1 VAGARWIE
9 LAELERR
16 REEWRELAAASAFP
30 SIFADPRW
38 VLPWWRHYGDRA
50 QPWSLALEDAS
61 GSLRGLALLALR
73 RSRSAR
79 TLVFAGGEWNGFD
92 TLVCAPGSEQELVA
106 ELLAALRERSG
117 SWELWRIAR
126 TPIDSALF
134 LTLSRGRAPL
144 GAAAHDV
151 RLQPFVALPPAIEVF
166 ESRFSGKR
174 RNDFRRK
181 WRRLLDAGA
190 VLQRVEEPAQAPAAM
205 ERLLEL
211 RRVRAEAAG
220 QAQSHMDARFDAF
233 LTDAVCEMLPGAARL
248 WLLELDGRL
257 LAGKLNFLQSW
268 REHGYIVAV
277 SDEQLPLSPGHSLER
292 QTIHEEIEEGRSEL
306 ELGPGR
312 SDYKYHWGATDR
324 ELARVVVASPT
335 LRGRLAGRAAAIG
348 LGLRDSALADSV
360 RRRRGVVPERATAEH
375 PAQAGPPLP
384 PAGEALVA
392 ERGDGSG

>member
-1 VAGARWIE
+1 VAGSRWIE
-9 LAELERR
+9 LAELQSRS
-16 REEWRELAAASAFP
+16 EEWRELAAASEFP
-30 SIFADPRW
+30 SIFSDPRW

-50 QPWSLALEDAS
+50 RPWSLALEDAS

-73 RSRSAR
+73 RPRAAR

-92 TLVCAPGSEQELVA
+92 TLVCAPGSEQELVD
-106 ELLAALRERSG
+106 ELLAALRERRG
-117 SWELWRIAR
+117 SWDLWRIGR

-134 LTLSRGRAPL
+134 LALARGGAALR
-144 GAAAHDV
+144 AAAHDV
-151 RLQPFVALPPAIEVF
+151 RLQPFVELPAAIDVF
-166 ESRFSGKR
+166 ESRFGGKR

-190 VLQRVEEPAQAPAAM
+190 VLQRIEDRVAAPAAM
-205 ERLLEL
+205 ARLLEL

-233 LTDAVCEMLPGAARL
+233 LTDAVCETLPDAARL

-277 SDEQLPLSPGHSLER
+277 SDEQLPFSPGHSLER

-324 ELARVVVASPT
+324 ELARIVVASPT
-335 LRGRLAGRAAAIG
+335 PRGGLTGRAAAIG
-348 LGLRDSALADSV
+348 LGLRDSALADYV

-375 PAQAGPPLP
+375 PAQAGPALP
-384 PAGEALVA
+384 PAGGALVA
-392 ERGDGSG
+392 ERGEGAG